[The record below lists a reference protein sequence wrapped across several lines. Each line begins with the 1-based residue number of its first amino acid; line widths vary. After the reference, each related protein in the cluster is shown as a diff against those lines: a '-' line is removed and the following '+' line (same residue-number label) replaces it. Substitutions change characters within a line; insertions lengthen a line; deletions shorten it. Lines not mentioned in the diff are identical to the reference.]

1 MTLETLVAQYGYPA
15 LFIGAVLEGE
25 SVLLMAA
32 LLVQQG
38 LMDPK
43 GMVLASAMGA
53 FVGDQFFFHLGRCK
67 GPGLFRHKPTWQQKM
82 NRAVAMLDRRR
93 GVVVLSY
100 RFIYG
105 MRAVIPFLL
114 GSGRCRAGTF
124 CLLSFLSAIA
134 WAALIGTGGYL
145 LGEAFQRVL
154 DRGRYLQVGVLTL
167 GALIVISVMIWHRR
181 RQRKRTEGDRQ
192 DSRAGL
198 SR

>member
-15 LFIGAVLEGE
+15 LFVGAILEGE
-25 SVLLMAA
+25 SVLLVAA

-53 FVGDQFFFHLGRCK
+53 FVGDQFFFHLGRLK

-93 GVVVLSY
+93 GVVVLFY

-105 MRAVIPFLL
+105 MRGIIPFLL
-114 GSGRCRAGTF
+114 GSGRCRVGTY
-124 CLLSFLSAIA
+124 CLLSFLSAIV

-145 LGEAFQRVL
+145 LGEAFQRML
-154 DRGRYLQVGVLTL
+154 DRGRYLQVAFITF
-167 GALIVISVMIWHRR
+167 GALIMISAMTWHRR
-181 RQRKRTEGDRQ
+181 RQRKRMKGGRQ
-192 DSRAGL
+192 DSRADL
-198 SR
+198 FR